1 MFSWKTVQ
9 PVTSQPK
16 TLPATVSLATRREGS
31 MSRHFQIFP
40 ERAFPIEPPL
50 SEQRRPLPGKRTGA
64 DAQDWSLSKRLV
76 DTPPE
81 YRNLWRIKNKLY
93 DLAKFA
99 EYHPGGK
106 QFIEFTRG
114 HDCTEAYESH
124 HLDMDRVNHVLAN
137 FYVRDCTS
145 AEEELCKGQVPLLDA
160 TKDRAIQQ
168 PLETIKKENSVAR
181 AKALEVPQHIKDRLG
196 ADNEET
202 NRSRIFKYGP
212 RKFYNI
218 LRKRVLMKLFE
229 KTKAKTTME
238 ATAPDWK
245 MRLIN
250 YLVLFQFFAL
260 HFSAASL
267 GSYLLSALSGLSMIG
282 TWGAGHNAMHQADK
296 TLGWLRYGI
305 DLTYWSSRQTRI
317 THCLSHHQYTNLHQD
332 WEVTSIE
339 HVFPFLPGGVFK
351 EDSQMETRSGM
362 KKAWQWNG
370 LTAAF
375 AFRPALSKLK
385 LLRQSIAEKGIRGVA
400 LDEWAHCLP
409 TLQLLNYIYHQGI
422 LKGFLMFSIQCATF
436 VIGFTPCALAVHHSA
451 KQGGN
456 DGSALRDTAA
466 WHEGQAGGSL
476 EFGRHQVISTSDHSL
491 SLSNGTLLGNYLS
504 LCMYGFLNDHT
515 AHHLFP
521 SIDHGKHHLYRT
533 IMQET
538 FKEFNVPYST
548 NSIYELV
555 SGLQFLIEKKRINL
569 KKLEL

>member
-1 MFSWKTVQ
+1 
-9 PVTSQPK
+9 
-16 TLPATVSLATRREGS
+16 
-31 MSRHFQIFP
+31 MSRHFQVFP
-40 ERAFPIEPPL
+40 GRSFRIEPPL
-50 SEQRRPLPGKRTGA
+50 SEQRRPLPGKRSGA
-64 DAQDWSLSKRLV
+64 DAKDWSLSKKLV
-76 DTPPE
+76 DTLPE
-81 YRNLWRIKNKLY
+81 HRNLWRIKNKMY
-93 DLAKFA
+93 DLTTFA
-99 EYHPGGK
+99 EHHPGGK
-106 QFIEFTRG
+106 QFIEITRG

-124 HLDMDRVNHVLAN
+124 HLDMDRVDRVLAN
-137 FYVRDCTS
+137 FYVCDCTP
-145 AEEELCKGQVPLLDA
+145 ADEKRYMDQVPFLDA
-160 TKDRAIQQ
+160 TEDDVSQYSR
-168 PLETIKKENSVAR
+168 ETMKKENNIAR
-181 AKALEVPQHIKDRLG
+181 AKALEVPRHIKDKIELK
-196 ADNEET
+196 AEDT
-202 NRSRIFKYGP
+202 ARSRIFEYGP

-218 LRKRVLMKLFE
+218 LKKRVLMQLFE
-229 KTKAKTTME
+229 KTNAKTTME

-250 YLVLFQFFAL
+250 YLVMLQFFLL
-260 HFSAASL
+260 HSSAARF
-267 GSYLLSALSGLSMIG
+267 GSYILSAAAGLSMIG
-282 TWGAGHNAMHQADK
+282 TWGVGHNAMHQADK
-296 TLGWLRYGI
+296 TLGWLRYGV

-351 EDSQMETRSGM
+351 EDSQMETRSGL

-375 AFRPALSKLK
+375 AFRPALSKIT
-385 LLRQSIAEKGIRGVA
+385 LLTQSIQKNGIGGVA

-422 LKGFLMFSIQCATF
+422 FKGFLMFSIHCATF
-436 VIGFTPCALAVHHSA
+436 VLGFTPCALAVHHSA

-456 DGSALRDTAA
+456 DGSSPRDTAA

-491 SLSNGTLLGNYLS
+491 SLSNGSLLGNYLS

-521 SIDHGKHHLYRT
+521 SIDHGKHHLYRN

-538 FKEFNVPYST
+538 FKEFKVPYST
-548 NSIYELV
+548 NSIIELV
-555 SGLQFLIEKKRINL
+555 SGLQLLIAKKRINL